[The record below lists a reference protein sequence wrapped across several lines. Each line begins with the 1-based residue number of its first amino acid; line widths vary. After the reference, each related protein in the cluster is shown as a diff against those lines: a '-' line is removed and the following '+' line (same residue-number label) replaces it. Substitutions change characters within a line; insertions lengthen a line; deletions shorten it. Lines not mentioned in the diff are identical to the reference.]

1 MSNDAFLPPDVRNIL
16 ALFDLMESTHAALLE
31 TAIRANADWP
41 GREFFIA
48 PGF

>member
-1 MSNDAFLPPDVRNIL
+1 MSNDAFLPPNVRDIL
-16 ALFDLMESTHAALLE
+16 ALFELMESTHAVLLE
-31 TAIRANADWP
+31 TAKRADADWP